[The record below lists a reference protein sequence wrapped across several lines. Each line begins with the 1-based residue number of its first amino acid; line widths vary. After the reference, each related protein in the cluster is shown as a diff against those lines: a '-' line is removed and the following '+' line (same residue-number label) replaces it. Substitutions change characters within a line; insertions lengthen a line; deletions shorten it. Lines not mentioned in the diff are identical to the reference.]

1 MDSCL
6 VEQHFREML
15 FTRCSNVPFNI
26 IYHCAKFQMN
36 RSILK
41 GGTIAMKFKIRFL
54 LIISQ
59 NCAHDVMGILLME
72 PESYLKRQGSYCQIN
87 KCLKL
92 PQQPSHSQAGSQ
104 MAWWCGPKYPFTVG
118 FSKIAKTAAL
128 LIENFPKNP
137 YKSLARQMTL

>member
-1 MDSCL
+1 M
-6 VEQHFREML
+6 HF
-15 FTRCSNVPFNI
+15 CPNVTLSI
-26 IYHCAKFQMN
+26 MYHCAKFQMN

-92 PQQPSHSQAGSQ
+92 PLQPSHSQAGSQ
-104 MAWWCGPKYPFTVG
+104 MA
-118 FSKIAKTAAL
+118 
-128 LIENFPKNP
+128 
-137 YKSLARQMTL
+137 